1 MFCTCTKCLVVGVVE
16 RRNKCT
22 GFFLQVLFTCCLT
35 TCVRF
40 VLYAVLC
47 VWLLVVIVNLSLLQ
61 VQCPSLSSCRAPPSS
76 TAILPA
82 LHAPIHR
89 QMWSVSRGDG

>member
-40 VLYAVLC
+40 VLMCC
-47 VWLLVVIVNLSLLQ
+47 VSGCWGCDYDFVIVNLSLLQ
-61 VQCPSLSSCRAPPSS
+61 Y
-76 TAILPA
+76 
-82 LHAPIHR
+82 
-89 QMWSVSRGDG
+89 